1 MIFDLERYNITC
13 PPLMVSCY
21 AVLGL
26 QLDASIAEIR
36 AAYKRR
42 ALEVHPDKGGS
53 SAEFQLVLAAF
64 EQFRG
69 QKITK
74 GWSLVTFHWK
84 NLYVGLLR
92 EKTSW
97 TSELVISKWKGMSLQ
112 NQKKDPFFHPSIL
125 CWIERRWAKTVELIQ
140 NLMSSPRSQRH
151 PFQILQAD
159 WSCASQRLRH
169 KRRKASKATSFKV
182 QNGSWMFW
190 MFFWAN
196 FRAS

>member
-13 PPLMVSCY
+13 PLMVSCY

-69 QKITK
+69 QKITNEGLEPGNFSLEEFVCGTTK
-74 GWSLVTFHWK
+74 GENELNF
-84 NLYVGLLR
+84 
-92 EKTSW
+92 W
-97 TSELVISKWKGMSLQ
+97 TCNI
-112 NQKKDPFFHPSIL
+112 
-125 CWIERRWAKTVELIQ
+125 
-140 NLMSSPRSQRH
+140 
-151 PFQILQAD
+151 
-159 WSCASQRLRH
+159 
-169 KRRKASKATSFKV
+169 
-182 QNGSWMFW
+182 
-190 MFFWAN
+190 
-196 FRAS
+196 